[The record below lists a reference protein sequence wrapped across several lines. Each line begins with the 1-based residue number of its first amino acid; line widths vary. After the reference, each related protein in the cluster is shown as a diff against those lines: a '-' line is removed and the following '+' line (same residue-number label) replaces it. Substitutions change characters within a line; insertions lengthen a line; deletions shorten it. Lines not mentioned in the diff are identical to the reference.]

1 MTQSVKR
8 FATGHRTRGSKRLAH
23 NQNPDPRTNLPKALG
38 LGRAII
44 YRGFA
49 VRTCQAGMTGTAT
62 GASVR
67 MNKFSHIISDFD

>member
-1 MTQSVKR
+1 
-8 FATGHRTRGSKRLAH
+8 
-23 NQNPDPRTNLPKALG
+23 LPKALG